1 MSGYLDRGVRRMSD
15 EHSHA
20 QHSTAMRINFAGII
34 CDYGQSRRNY
44 PDTVDVEFRI
54 DGSIFNECAA
64 IGIYIEGPLPPIS
77 YRCYVGVLEFTAL
90 CPNTR
95 ATVTL
100 SSQQV
105 VAANDTAG
113 NHFFQVYPDQKN

>member
-1 MSGYLDRGVRRMSD
+1 
-15 EHSHA
+15 
-20 QHSTAMRINFAGII
+20 
-34 CDYGQSRRNY
+34 
-44 PDTVDVEFRI
+44 VEFRI
-54 DGSIFNECAA
+54 DGPIFNECAA

-77 YRCYVGVLEFTAL
+77 YRCYVGVPDFTAL

-113 NHFFQVYPDQKN
+113 NHFFKCILTKKIDRSFGCSQFQYDWQMRAGSAVLGSD